1 MKRTLLFVSRAILS
15 VLFIFSGFTKWVDPV
30 GSQIKFEEY
39 FRAFSLDALAPLSWV
54 AAVVMPAAELFIG
67 VMLSMGLYRRFTA
80 WMSLL
85 FMSFFTLLTFF
96 TWKIF
101 PVSDCGC
108 FGDFITLTNAQTF
121 FKNVVFMVPTV
132 MLFAWYGR
140 GESGSDRDMRT
151 TLLLAAWTLLLPVYT
166 IGRLPLLDFLPY
178 DEGVNIEAA
187 MSVPEG
193 ADRGEH
199 RTRLL
204 YRDLK
209 SGEERL
215 FEIED
220 TTWYDT
226 TRWEYVETVDEVV
239 REGYTPPIASFSA
252 VDVYGAEHGAELL
265 QQRGYVALI
274 VIKDLKKTE
283 RKVFRKNLDSL
294 RALSAKG
301 VKLAVLTQ
309 LDIAAVSERIGGDI
323 PCYNMDE
330 TQLKS
335 IVRSKSGVVFLYDG
349 TIVAKRNML
358 TSLPSL
364 DEKSPAQVIKA
375 EKRRS
380 MVILCVYLS
389 LYFVLAFMRRLEA
402 AKQKK

>member
-151 TLLLAAWTLLLPVYT
+151 TLLLAAWTLLLPLYT

-209 SGEERL
+209 NGEERL

-226 TRWEYVETVDEVV
+226 TRWEYLETVDEVV

-252 VDVYGAEHGAELL
+252 VDAYGAEHGVELL
-265 QQRGYVALI
+265 EQRGYVALI

-309 LDIAAVSERIGGDI
+309 LDIAAVSERLGGDI

-375 EKRRS
+375 EKIRS

-389 LYFVLAFMRRLEA
+389 LYFVLTFMRRLEA